1 MIFKN
6 TLSNSK
12 SGLKCKIYLTQKIY
26 MYTENCDQFH
36 VPLLIFSHSR
46 KTSSPPFAFPECR
59 STRQITNS
67 FNDSAKG
74 KLQTLA
80 LTNNMDTHVSR
91 FTVMHVLFQFI
102 ACKKN
107 TKSSNYFYH
116 EYNIRLA
123 FIMNMKCMY
132 ILLLLNMNNK
142 LMYNLLLS

>member
-12 SGLKCKIYLTQKIY
+12 SGLKCKIYMTQKIY
-26 MYTENCDQFH
+26 MSTENCDQFH

-67 FNDSAKG
+67 FNDSGKG
-74 KLQTLA
+74 KFQTLTF
-80 LTNNMDTHVSR
+80 TNNMGTHVSR

-102 ACKKN
+102 ACKKTQN
-107 TKSSNYFYH
+107 LR
-116 EYNIRLA
+116 II
-123 FIMNMKCMY
+123 FIMNTIY
-132 ILLLLNMNNK
+132 D
-142 LMYNLLLS
+142 LLLSWIWNACTSYF

>member
-12 SGLKCKIYLTQKIY
+12 SGLKCKIYMTQKIY
-26 MYTENCDQFH
+26 MSTENCDQFH

-74 KLQTLA
+74 KFPNISPHKQYGHA
-80 LTNNMDTHVSR
+80 CIKIHSNACFVS
-91 FTVMHVLFQFI
+91 VYSMH
-102 ACKKN
+102 KKKY
-107 TKSSNYFYH
+107 KSSNYFYH
-116 EYNIRLA
+116 KYNIRLA

-132 ILLLLNMNNK
+132 ILLLIRIAI
-142 LMYNLLLS
+142 

>member
-12 SGLKCKIYLTQKIY
+12 SGLKCKIYMTQKIY
-26 MYTENCDQFH
+26 MSTENCDQFH

-74 KLQTLA
+74 KFPNISPHKQYGHA
-80 LTNNMDTHVSR
+80 CIKIHSNACFVS
-91 FTVMHVLFQFI
+91 VYSMHK
-102 ACKKN
+102 KKN
-107 TKSSNYFYH
+107 TNLQ
-116 EYNIRLA
+116 II
-123 FIMNMKCMY
+123 FIINTIY
-132 ILLLLNMNNK
+132 D
-142 LMYNLLLS
+142 LLLSWIWNACTSYF

>member
-102 ACKKN
+102 ACKKPQN
-107 TKSSNYFYH
+107 LQ
-116 EYNIRLA
+116 II
-123 FIMNMKCMY
+123 FIMNTIY
-132 ILLLLNMNNK
+132 D
-142 LMYNLLLS
+142 LLLSWIWNACTSYF

>member
-74 KLQTLA
+74 KFPNISPHKQYGHA
-80 LTNNMDTHVSR
+80 CIKIHSNACFVSVYSMQK
-91 FTVMHVLFQFI
+91 TP
-102 ACKKN
+102 
-107 TKSSNYFYH
+107 KSSNYFYH

-132 ILLLLNMNNK
+132 ILLLI
-142 LMYNLLLS
+142 

>member
-12 SGLKCKIYLTQKIY
+12 SGLKCKIYMTQKIY
-26 MYTENCDQFH
+26 MSTENCDQFH

-74 KLQTLA
+74 KFQTLTF
-80 LTNNMDTHVSR
+80 TNNMGTHVSR

-102 ACKKN
+102 ACKKPQN
-107 TKSSNYFYH
+107 LQ
-116 EYNIRLA
+116 II
-123 FIMNMKCMY
+123 FIMNTIY
-132 ILLLLNMNNK
+132 D
-142 LMYNLLLS
+142 LLLSWIWNACTSYF

>member
-102 ACKKN
+102 ACKKTQN
-107 TKSSNYFYH
+107 LQ
-116 EYNIRLA
+116 II
-123 FIMNMKCMY
+123 FIMNTIY
-132 ILLLLNMNNK
+132 D
-142 LMYNLLLS
+142 LLLSWIWNACTSYF

>member
-12 SGLKCKIYLTQKIY
+12 SGLKCKIYMTQNIY
-26 MYTENCDQFH
+26 MSTENCDQFH

-102 ACKKN
+102 ACKKPQN
-107 TKSSNYFYH
+107 LQ
-116 EYNIRLA
+116 ID
-123 FIMNMKCMY
+123 FIMNTIY
-132 ILLLLNMNNK
+132 D
-142 LMYNLLLS
+142 LLLSWIWNACTSYF